1 MKNSNKNFA
10 KTTCDFAKT
19 TCDLSIFPRTY
30 TMTETKNASI

>member
-30 TMTETKNASI
+30 TMTETKNPSI